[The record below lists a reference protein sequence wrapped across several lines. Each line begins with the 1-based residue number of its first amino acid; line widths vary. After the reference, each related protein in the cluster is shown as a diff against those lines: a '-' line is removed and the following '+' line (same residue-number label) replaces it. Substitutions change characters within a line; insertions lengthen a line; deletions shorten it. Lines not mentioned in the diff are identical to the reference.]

1 MPFGWIFG
9 VLVFGVLC
17 GAAGLRLLVHPQVE
31 IKLAGLF
38 LALLGG
44 ALALGLLMRRDW
56 ARWAGIVVA
65 ALFAVFSLR
74 LVVAHGEVLHHVML
88 FVSMATAA
96 LLLTPASGDPR
107 RRAADPARTPAN
119 TVGAV
124 GWTALV
130 SSLGLLAVI
139 WGTDSVGVVES
150 RSDDRALPT
159 AAIGKSIRWMDFDAG
174 MERARGEGK
183 PILATFV
190 TDWCPYCSKMNTK
203 TWRASAVAERLEE
216 LVPVRVDVEERTGTG
231 STPGAALAARYGVHG
246 YPAQLLLDPD
256 GRVVSR
262 FDGYQSPPEL
272 LAWLDNALGERSA
285 AGSTPARR
293 SSGS

>member
-9 VLVFGVLC
+9 ALAFGVFC
-17 GAAGLRLLVHPQVE
+17 GAVGLRLLVQPQVE
-31 IKLAGLF
+31 TKLVGLF

-44 ALALGLLMRRDW
+44 ALALGLLMRRSW
-56 ARWAGIVVA
+56 ARWAGILVA

-74 LVVAHGEVLHHVML
+74 LVVAHGEVLQLVML
-88 FVSMATAA
+88 FVSTATVA

-107 RRAADPARTPAN
+107 RCADPAPAPTN

-130 SSLGLLAVI
+130 SFVGLLTLI
-139 WGTDSVGVVES
+139 WATDSVGVVEN
-150 RSDDRALPT
+150 RSADLALPA
-159 AAIGKSIRWMDFDAG
+159 AAIGKSIRWVDFDAG

-183 PILATFV
+183 PVLATFV

-216 LVPVRVDVEERTGTG
+216 LVPVRVDAEERRGADGTSG
-231 STPGAALAARYGVHG
+231 VALAARYGVHG
-246 YPAQLLLDPD
+246 FPAQLLLDPE
-256 GRVVSR
+256 GCVLSR
-262 FDGYQSPPEL
+262 HDGYQSPAEL
-272 LAWLDNALGERSA
+272 LAWLDGAL
-285 AGSTPARR
+285 AGR
-293 SSGS
+293 